1 MKFGFI
7 YKTTNKINGKSYIGM
22 CSSPRR
28 FKNYLGSGVLLKQAI
43 DKYGS
48 ENFEREIL
56 EWCENDNELRE
67 SEDKWIKEYDA
78 VNSDIFYNL
87 CEGGRGGNTGFN
99 MSGEE
104 LSTRIKKTWDS
115 YTPEE
120 KKSRIGN
127 FGRYDKSG
135 KNNPMYG
142 RSAVT
147 EKNLKWYTNG
157 LDNLY
162 ITEGTQPS
170 DYRRGRTLKKGG
182 SRRL

>member
-1 MKFGFI
+1 
-7 YKTTNKINGKSYIGM
+7 
-22 CSSPRR
+22 
-28 FKNYLGSGVLLKQAI
+28 LGSGVLLKQAI
-43 DKYGS
+43 NKYGS

-67 SEDKWIKEYDA
+67 AEDKWIKEYDA
-78 VNSDIFYNL
+78 VNSDLFYNL
-87 CEGGRGGNTGFN
+87 CKGGRGGDTGFRVP
-99 MSGEE
+99 MSNIVK
-104 LSTRIKKTWDS
+104 SVWDN

-120 KKSRIGN
+120 KKSRLGN
-127 FGRYDKSG
+127 FGRNYDKSG

>member
-1 MKFGFI
+1 
-7 YKTTNKINGKSYIGM
+7 
-22 CSSPRR
+22 
-28 FKNYLGSGVLLKQAI
+28 LGSGVLLKQAI
-43 DKYGS
+43 NKYGS

-67 SEDKWIKEYDA
+67 AEDKWIKEYNA
-78 VNSDIFYNL
+78 VNSDLFYNL
-87 CEGGRGGNTGFN
+87 CEGGRGGDTGFKVP
-99 MSGEE
+99 MSDIVK
-104 LSTRIKKTWDS
+104 SVWDN

-120 KKSRIGN
+120 KKSRLGN
-127 FGRYDKSG
+127 FGKYDKSG